1 MARYYV
7 AAGLMQSINA
17 ARLEAAERDAKRQRA
32 IEAATGLSV
41 RVESQRFGDTRSGS
55 VGTLRKFAEVEADL
69 LRTIRNATVGGTV
82 LEMTGRRLGGTE
94 DRLSAYHGR
103 VVLLNFW
110 ATWCVPCIDVL
121 PELRELVAE
130 LPADRF
136 ALLGISVDEELETV
150 TAFREREPMPWTNWH
165 VGIDSD
171 LARAWAVR
179 GFPTY
184 VLVDDQGV
192 ILARGNGID
201 SPFFRSLLDEAV
213 EDIAR

>member
-1 MARYYV
+1 M
-7 AAGLMQSINA
+7 
-17 ARLEAAERDAKRQRA
+17 
-32 IEAATGLSV
+32 
-41 RVESQRFGDTRSGS
+41 ESQRFGDTRSGS
-55 VGTLRKFAEVEADL
+55 VGASRTFAEVEADL
-69 LRTIRNATVGGTV
+69 LRTIRHATVGGTV

-171 LARAWAVR
+171 LARAWGRSRVSDLRARRRPGRDSGPRQRHRRSVLPFPARRSGR
-179 GFPTY
+179 GHCP
-184 VLVDDQGV
+184 V
-192 ILARGNGID
+192 IAPGAPAGT
-201 SPFFRSLLDEAV
+201 SSRSEKMSQTF
-213 EDIAR
+213 